1 MSAPLDD
8 TDFVD
13 HDMELGQK
21 ARMQPAPMGT
31 PGASAV
37 AGRPPTRDELE
48 SRVNEAQTR
57 IAELRRAQEE
67 LERERAAL
75 DEARRRRQEF
85 ETGRAEMLDH
95 LTRGIG
101 LLEKAEFEAR
111 RDAEQMT
118 KTLGGF
124 REALSLVQGI
134 AESAWTQENWKGE
147 LTKALTT
154 IENARMEWNSA
165 RLKWTVLD
173 GASASAESG
182 AKKFGGPTTG
192 GSIWAEGRSLT
203 DLCKLGLAL
212 TWPLALSV
220 LVVGGLFLL
229 LWRR

>member
-21 ARMQPAPMGT
+21 ARMQPAPLGT
-31 PGASAV
+31 PV

-67 LERERAAL
+67 LEKERAAL

-134 AESAWTQENWKGE
+134 AESTWTQENWKGE

-173 GASASAESG
+173 GSNASVESG
-182 AKKFGGPTTG
+182 TKKSGGPAPAG
-192 GSIWAEGRSLT
+192 PIWAEGRSLT

-229 LWRR
+229 FLRR